1 MADTELLIRKIK
13 SKLRKSMDGIVSASM
28 REKGLDYRLNFG
40 VNIPTL
46 RRISGEFEA
55 NIELAKA
62 LWKEEIRELK
72 ILATMLYPVESFTKE
87 NAEKWCSQIANQEI
101 REQVC
106 MNLFQYLSFASE
118 LVNLW
123 TVDAD
128 ENIRT
133 TGYWLFARLVIIHS
147 DQLPNIDIR
156 NVVEH
161 AFPDISSQN
170 MFLKQSAINVLKFA
184 GRQSPETA
192 SAILQKI
199 KMLADSDDTTYS
211 EIYSLLQFEFEYE

>member
-1 MADTELLIRKIK
+1 
-13 SKLRKSMDGIVSASM
+13 M

-118 LVNLW
+118 LVNLR

-133 TGYWLFARLVIIHS
+133 PGYWLFARLVIIHS